1 MKNGRL
7 LVSLIVGLTAVTAC
21 SDNEPIDARDWSAK
35 NGSPPAGGAAGSD
48 GGVSG
53 NSGTG
58 AQAGN
63 SGAAGSGVGGTST
76 GGTGASAG
84 TGASSG
90 TGGTSGTAGTGQ
102 GGSAGASDDCQGAA
116 FMDTCAQEG
125 AKSGD
130 FVCACGLEAQV
141 CTCRCVY
148 TWLQNQLVP
157 CPDGGV
163 AGAGGASGAGGF
175 GGTGEGGTGATGGSS
190 TGGSSGIGGQGG
202 TGASG
207 GSGGIGQGG
216 IGGTSIGGFGGTGA
230 SSGAGGTTPDSGTP
244 TMRAVTY
251 RWTLRAGLNASHL
264 TGFDEVFDQNGNRI
278 VRPLPCGANPDE
290 AVYSWG
296 AAQDCPNAAVCF
308 SEAMNG
314 QASYTCTIHRPPGAI
329 PQTNA
334 HIIVMGTNAG
344 IWACASPDG
353 SFRNATFEVWVDGI
367 SVPSFP
373 VLDPQPGFEPFCR
386 DMFQVP

>member
-1 MKNGRL
+1 
-7 LVSLIVGLTAVTAC
+7 
-21 SDNEPIDARDWSAK
+21 
-35 NGSPPAGGAAGSD
+35 
-48 GGVSG
+48 
-53 NSGTG
+53 
-58 AQAGN
+58 
-63 SGAAGSGVGGTST
+63 
-76 GGTGASAG
+76 
-84 TGASSG
+84 
-90 TGGTSGTAGTGQ
+90 
-102 GGSAGASDDCQGAA
+102 
-116 FMDTCAQEG
+116 MDTCAQEG

-141 CTCRCVY
+141 CACRCVY

-175 GGTGEGGTGATGGSS
+175 GGTGGTNLGGA
-190 TGGSSGIGGQGG
+190 
-202 TGASG
+202 
-207 GSGGIGQGG
+207 
-216 IGGTSIGGFGGTGA
+216 GGFAGVGGYGGTGA
-230 SSGAGGTTPDSGTP
+230 SSGAGGATPDSGTLV
-244 TMRAVTY
+244 MRAVTY

-264 TGFDEVFDQNGNRI
+264 TGFDEVFDQNGNHI
-278 VRPLPCGANPDE
+278 MRPLPCGANPAE

-296 AAQDCPNAAVCF
+296 TAQDCPNGAYCF

-334 HIIVMGTNAG
+334 HILEMGTNAG
-344 IWACASPDG
+344 LWACASPDG

-367 SVPSFP
+367 SIPSFP